1 MGGGVGGVLYAEDAD
16 CGALKYK
23 HYNLRGTLRTCFAI
37 DKCFGNCIVKQN
49 ILNGAHYLNCG
60 MLKWERI
67 SLNGYTQ
74 TDKFLNNTNYMGNE
88 FIILIFYMWSDFCL
102 FYYIISILSFYVWD
116 FIRSSSILSLPFFY
130 IFNS

>member
-1 MGGGVGGVLYAEDAD
+1 
-16 CGALKYK
+16 
-23 HYNLRGTLRTCFAI
+23 
-37 DKCFGNCIVKQN
+37 
-49 ILNGAHYLNCG
+49 

-67 SLNGYTQ
+67 SLNGDSE

-116 FIRSSSILSLPFFY
+116 FIRSSSILALPFFY